1 MKQKLLVTFVPAAL
15 VAAAL
20 LFAPAAA
27 RAHCDT
33 LDGPVV
39 QDARKALETR
49 DVTPAL
55 KWVQKKDEKA
65 VRAAFLKALH
75 EESKGTGSAG
85 EEAFFATVV
94 KIHRAAEGA
103 PFTGLKPAGTVEPVI
118 AEADKSL
125 ESGAADAVIKMVTD
139 EVAAGIRERHQRAAE
154 AYRHKD
160 ESVAKGREFVAA
172 YVDYTHY
179 IEHLH
184 QLATGKG
191 GEEKHEEGKGS
202 GTPKKKSG
210 EKSHLAH

>member
-1 MKQKLLVTFVPAAL
+1 MKQKLLATFVPATL

-20 LFAPAAA
+20 LLAPAGAK
-27 RAHCDT
+27 AHCDT

-39 QDARKALETR
+39 QDARKALETK

-65 VRAAFLKALH
+65 VRAAYLKALH
-75 EESKGTGSAG
+75 EKSKGTGDAG
-85 EEAFFATVV
+85 DEAFFATVV
-94 KIHRAAEGA
+94 KIHRAGEGA

-139 EVAAGIRERHQRAAE
+139 EVAAGIKERHQRAAE
-154 AYRHKD
+154 AFRHKD
-160 ESVAKGREFVAA
+160 ESVVKGREFVAA

-191 GEEKHEEGKGS
+191 GEGKHGEEDRP
-202 GTPKKKSG
+202 GTPKKKSAQ
-210 EKSHLAH
+210 KSHTAH